1 MYRPNACI
9 LAYRDWGTLL
19 QSHLL
24 ARDWRREY
32 MAARRGMLSER
43 LRNEHSRALQLWEA
57 RPLCNQPHHHLYRAA
72 SRCWAKPEL
81 CTHPAPGKTRA
92 GNTLEHSSVGGV
104 AGVSG
109 QGDKELPGQ
118 LLHEGAHCHVH
129 TCTCHGRKL
138 CSERAL
144 LRLYME
150 ARKNIETRQRSVP
163 ELEDNKGLPK
173 NSIIVILA
181 GSGPPSLLAISFLSN
196 LGHMGQVTMT

>member
-9 LAYRDWGTLL
+9 LAYRDWEKLL

-24 ARDWRREY
+24 AQDWRREY

-43 LRNEHSRALQLWEA
+43 LRNEHSRALQHWKA
-57 RPLCNQPHHHLYRAA
+57 RPLCNQPHHHLYRAVP
-72 SRCWAKPEL
+72 RCWAKPEL
-81 CTHPAPGKTRA
+81 CTHPAPGKIRA

-109 QGDKELPGQ
+109 QGEKDLPGQ
-118 LLHEGAHCHVH
+118 LLHEGVHCHVH

-144 LRLYME
+144 LRSAWCSCNLKPEGIY
-150 ARKNIETRQRSVP
+150 TRLNCTSYFLDDHWQ
-163 ELEDNKGLPK
+163 
-173 NSIIVILA
+173 I
-181 GSGPPSLLAISFLSN
+181 ISFL
-196 LGHMGQVTMT
+196 